1 MADFGTLNFAVAF
14 NPQTAFPLDARY
26 YFSTLADATTA
37 AQSAVEVGS
46 SDGTYFIGE
55 NLVVVTATDATL
67 YVIQPDKTLKAVGT
81 SVLGDG
87 KSIVVSDGTVSI
99 KGFADATTNQQPRK
113 NASGEIEWYTPDTS
127 TVAGLAD
134 TVGQHTQQI
143 ENLTS
148 DISSLSTNKA
158 DKDSVYTKTETD
170 NQIKSA
176 ISSVYKPAGSIA
188 FIDLPALTSDNEG
201 KVYNITDEFTTTN
214 NFVEGAG
221 KKYSAGQNVVI
232 IKDSEGVYKYDVLSG
247 IVDLSNY
254 STTAEVQAALDNKVD
269 KVEGSRLI
277 TDAEAS
283 KLAGIEANAQVN
295 VIDGVNSSEF
305 SIDESKNL
313 NILAIPQSKITNL
326 ISDLESKVDKV
337 EGKGLSTNDF
347 TNTLLD
353 KLNGI
358 TAGAQVNTID
368 EVKINGTL
376 LSVVDKS
383 VNIPGASADN
393 LGVVKGSSADN
404 GVTINEDYSMTV
416 NNISTDKLVAGSDT
430 LVWNGG
436 DATL

>member
-1 MADFGTLNFAVAF
+1 MADFGKLNFAVAF

-55 NLVVVTATDATL
+55 NLVVVTSTDATL

-87 KSIVVSDGTVSI
+87 KSITISDGTVSI
-99 KGFADATTNQQPRK
+99 KGFADATVNQQPRK

-170 NQIKSA
+170 SQIKSA

-254 STTAEVQAALDNKVD
+254 STTSEVQAALDNKVD

>member
-87 KSIVVSDGTVSI
+87 KSIVVSDGIVSI
-99 KGFADATTNQQPRK
+99 KGFADATVNQQPRK
-113 NASGEIEWYTPDTS
+113 NSSGEIEWYTPDTS

-170 NQIKSA
+170 SQIKSA

>member
-55 NLVVVTATDATL
+55 NLVVVTSTDATL

-87 KSIVVSDGTVSI
+87 KSITISDGTVSI
-99 KGFADATTNQQPRK
+99 KGFADATANQQPRK

-143 ENLTS
+143 ANLTS

-326 ISDLESKVDKV
+326 ISDLGSKVDKV

-347 TNTLLD
+347 TTTLLD

>member
-1 MADFGTLNFAVAF
+1 MADFGKLNFAVAF

-26 YFSTLADATTA
+26 YFDTLEAATTA

-55 NLVVVTATDATL
+55 NLVVVTSTDATL

-99 KGFADATTNQQPRK
+99 KGFADATVNQQPRK

-269 KVEGSRLI
+269 KVEG
-277 TDAEAS
+277 
-283 KLAGIEANAQVN
+283 
-295 VIDGVNSSEF
+295 
-305 SIDESKNL
+305 
-313 NILAIPQSKITNL
+313 
-326 ISDLESKVDKV
+326 
-337 EGKGLSTNDF
+337 KGLSTNDF
-347 TNTLLD
+347 TTTLLD

-404 GVTINEDYSMTV
+404 GVTINKDYSMTV
-416 NNISTDKLVAGSDT
+416 NNISTDKLVSGSDT